1 MKVIIKKNVVLT
13 ELMLKLEAG
22 RLRGNFITV
31 YKCLIYIGEGGGGL
45 PTDGTRAVGRNKSP
59 MKFHGQKKKL
69 FLS

>member
-1 MKVIIKKNVVLT
+1 
-13 ELMLKLEAG
+13 MLNLEAG

-31 YKCLIYIGEGGGGL
+31 YKYLIGENEGGGGL
-45 PTDGTRAVGRNKSP
+45 PIDGTRAMGKNKNP